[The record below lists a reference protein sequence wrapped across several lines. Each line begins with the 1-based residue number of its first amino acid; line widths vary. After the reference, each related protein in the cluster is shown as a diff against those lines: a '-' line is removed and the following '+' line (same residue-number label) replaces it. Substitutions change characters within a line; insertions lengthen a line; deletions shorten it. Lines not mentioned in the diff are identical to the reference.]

1 MLTGGSA
8 TLPSS
13 LPPTRA
19 EVGQSSSRLQRGST
33 ANIVVV
39 SLILII
45 GIAAAILRQRTP
57 DFMAEDAFYA
67 DAARNL
73 LQHGFYGV
81 NGNP

>member
-19 EVGQSSSRLQRGST
+19 EGGQSSSRLHRGST
-33 ANIVVV
+33 ANFVII

-45 GIAAAILRQRTP
+45 GFAAAILHQRTP
-57 DFMAEDAFYA
+57 DFMGEDVFYA

-73 LQHGFYGV
+73 LHGFY
-81 NGNP
+81 